1 MKITERSK
9 NSHFQEGGL
18 PCYGVIRKF
27 SFSRGVTLLGVEG
40 YFLWGD
46 WYPKAYYGAGRD
58 NLVVMVVAMG
68 GGAGV
73 TQMEWE
79 HTFRCKGQPVGGQ
92 LISWRRVN
100 KIGLHMGQCS
110 PPHPLPPTVRNPGC
124 QLKTKYLKP
133 TTYYSKLL

>member
-1 MKITERSK
+1 MLGGDQKIFIFKGSY
-9 NSHFQEGGL
+9 
-18 PCYGVIRKF
+18 PIR
-27 SFSRGVTLLGVEG
+27 SRGLFSMRRLIPQGI
-40 YFLWGD
+40 LWCGKGQPSGD
-46 WYPKAYYGAGRD
+46 GGGD
-58 NLVVMVVAMG
+58 G

-133 TTYYSKLL
+133 TSYYSKLL